1 MCCSLHGLV
10 ARLTG
15 DSNYLVSTLKAVVEH
30 IHRIVLVGGRRHRHA
45 ERALKI
51 LVTLVKKTPLPPV
64 DGAWITRLLRSAAG
78 NMDDEKFILFL
89 RLGARRKEEGAA
101 PDAETPIEVAGGT
114 TYPPSRGGTVP
125 SETPDIA
132 DILFNQIIRNVH
144 TCSQM
149 KGGWQDEAVYG
160 GLIAIADIPGLGTCL
175 PEFKSLQTLSRAME
189 KGEDKSKSKPFR
201 VRKAAYDVVVA
212 AQDGWLKSADLRET
226 FGDLDIPGKLY
237 SVAIEIGLPGYQR
250 SFLGMM
256 EILSEDRYW
265 HPYLRNAM
273 DTWLPLRY
281 ESPGHVQRI
290 LITVGELIIPG
301 SEGSTPPPDEP
312 LEKLLEEEWAR
323 VPGRLVQ
330 DLTADRLKPLAEATA
345 QFKRQLPA
353 DRDRDRRAILSVVEK
368 VVPSLEKRRDEG
380 YDGPGEDVCEIINE
394 LIEVLVLRSPA
405 ARSSTSGS
413 GFW

>member
-1 MCCSLHGLV
+1 MCCSLHGFV

-15 DSNYLVSTLKAVVEH
+15 DSDYLMSAFKAVVEH
-30 IHRIVLVGGRRHRHA
+30 IQGIILVGGRRHRHA
-45 ERALKI
+45 EEALEI

-64 DGAWITRLLRSAAG
+64 DGEWITQLLWSAAG
-78 NMDDEKFILFL
+78 SMDDEKFILFM
-89 RLGARRKEEGAA
+89 RLGARRKEDGTT
-101 PDAETPIEVAGGT
+101 PDVETLIDVAGGT
-114 TYPPSRGGTVP
+114 TYPPSHEGNIP
-125 SETPDIA
+125 SKTPVAA
-132 DILFNQIIRNVH
+132 DILFNQIIRNVQ

-149 KGGWQDEAVYG
+149 EGGWQDEAVYG

-189 KGEDKSKSKPFR
+189 KEEDKSESKRFR
-201 VRKAAYDVVVA
+201 VRKAAYDVVLA
-212 AQDGWLKSADLRET
+212 AQDGWLRSADLRGTLE
-226 FGDLDIPGKLY
+226 DLDIPGKLH

-250 SFLGMM
+250 SFLGMV

-265 HPYLRNAM
+265 HSYLRNSM
-273 DTWLPLRY
+273 DIWLPLRH

-301 SEGSTPPPDEP
+301 SEESKPPPDAP

-330 DLTADRLKPLAEATA
+330 DLAADRLRPLAEATA

-368 VVPSLEKRRDEG
+368 VVSSLEKRRDEG

-394 LIEVLVLRSPA
+394 LIEVLALRSPA
-405 ARSSTSGS
+405 ARSNTSGS
-413 GFW
+413 AFW